1 MRKSWSGGVAACT
14 IFAAII
20 AAPARAEDQAA
31 PPLVHQINDGN
42 WLPQTEAESLVNDL
56 FYQQA
61 IAAAKRVCDPTL
73 YIGLVPLA
81 FLPFRV

>member
-1 MRKSWSGGVAACT
+1 MVRGVAVCA
-14 IFAAII
+14 IFATLF
-20 AAPARAEDQAA
+20 AAPARAEDQAV
-31 PPLVHQINDGN
+31 PPLVNQINDGN
-42 WLPQTEAESLVNDL
+42 WLPQADAELLVNDL

-61 IAAAKRVCDPTL
+61 IAAAKRECDPTL